1 MRFSPYGSLP
11 GSSVLDSYPV
21 FTTDLEPVGF
31 EMQLAMDSI
40 SLLIKTLFSKR
51 VLLAAE
57 VLRDQAYI
65 LI

>member
-11 GSSVLDSYPV
+11 GSSVLGAYPV